1 MKILTSP
8 SEFERICA
16 RAHAAKHNCLVNE
29 ERGQIMPERQLE
41 AWTIYSS
48 RQPENAHAFRAAV
61 AAVLGGDEPDPNQKD
76 FELL

>member
-1 MKILTSP
+1 MKIVTSP

-16 RAHAAKHNCLVNE
+16 RASAARHNCLTGD

-48 RQPENAHAFRAAV
+48 RQPENAHAFRAAI
-61 AAVLGGDEPDPNQKD
+61 ASVLGGDQPDPNQTEW
-76 FELL
+76 ELL